1 MPASP
6 IYHKTR
12 KGMAALASP
21 GNGLTLQQR
30 RILILVNGR
39 HNVEELAHLAL
50 CDDFE
55 SILKTLA
62 HQGFIDDTAPRA
74 TTVTAQ
80 DYALNR

>member
-21 GNGLTLQQR
+21 DHGLTLQQR

-39 HNVEELAHLAL
+39 HNAEELAHLAL
-50 CDDFE
+50 CDDLE
-55 SILKTLA
+55 NILKTLTQ
-62 HQGFIDDTAPRA
+62 QGFIDDAAPRA
-74 TTVTAQ
+74 TTVAAQ